1 MNKLINVLLI
11 DDDPNSNF
19 IAATILEKLNIAKNI
34 KIATNGHEG
43 LDFILKKPAN
53 SDFICPELII
63 LDRKMP
69 IMDAEEFIEALHNL
83 AFVNRKD
90 MVILLISSSLSDRNI
105 ETFKKLG
112 VEEFAL
118 KPLAV
123 GRILEIY
130 NKYFRSEVGSVQAL

>member
-19 IAATILEKLNIAKNI
+19 IASKILEKLNIAKNI
-34 KIATNGHEG
+34 KIATNGHDG
-43 LDFILKKPAN
+43 LDFILKKNPTC
-53 SDFICPELII
+53 DFKCPELII

-69 IMDAEEFIEALHNL
+69 IMDAEEFIEALNNL

-90 MVILLISSSLSDRNI
+90 MVIMLISSSLSDKNI
-105 ETFKKLG
+105 ETFRKLG

-123 GRILEIY
+123 SRILEVY
-130 NKYFRSEVGSVQAL
+130 NKYFQATVGSVQAI